1 MEMSKSTKAG
11 VLNGSV
17 EPLLEL
23 KNITMEFRGNAAL
36 KNVDFDIIPGE
47 VHALIGENGAGKSTL
62 VKIIAGIYQQ
72 THGEMFLDGV
82 PVSFKTPLEGL
93 NHGIATV
100 YQETSVV
107 PAMTVAQ
114 NIYLGEEKLF
124 NRLRGLYIAA
134 QQFLQSMNFDVD
146 PMAKAET
153 LGAAKKQ
160 LTEIARAVHFNARL
174 IIFDEPTATL
184 TPEEKEHLFGV
195 IRRLR
200 EKKMSIIFI
209 SHALEEA
216 LELSDRITVL
226 RDGAHVI
233 TDKTSNF
240 NRDKIVE
247 AMVGRELTE
256 DLHGEKLAARKTRT
270 YGKKIVS
277 IQSVS
282 KGNIVRSTSL
292 SIYAGQI
299 TTIFGLV
306 GSGRT
311 ETMKILAGVIKRDY
325 FFGGDIYLEG
335 EEARYRVP
343 RPAVKAGIV
352 YISEDRKKEGFFET
366 MTISENIYM
375 AHLAHTPL
383 SSFVISMSRAKEISE
398 YWFEKTQI
406 KAIDPNAKAIELSGG
421 NQQKLVIAKGLVQKP
436 KLIIFDEPTR
446 GVDVGAIKEIHKLI
460 NGLADEGIAVVVI
473 SSYLPEVLAL
483 SDRILVQKQGRV
495 VEEMTVQG
503 ATQERIMYAAVH

>member
-1 MEMSKSTKAG
+1 MNMSKAKGAEVT
-11 VLNGSV
+11 SV
-17 EPLLEL
+17 KPLLEI
-23 KNITMEFRGNAAL
+23 KNVTMEFKGNPAL
-36 KNVDFDIIPGE
+36 KDVDFDVMPGE

-62 VKIIAGIYQQ
+62 VKIIAGIYKP
-72 THGEMFLDGV
+72 TKGEVLLDGK
-82 PVSFKTPLEGL
+82 PVNFKTPLDGL
-93 NHGIATV
+93 KHGISTV

-114 NIYLGEEKLF
+114 NIYLGEEKFL

-146 PMAKAET
+146 PMARTET

-160 LTEIARAVHFNARL
+160 MTEIARAVHFNARL

-184 TPEEKEHLFGV
+184 TPEEKRHLFGV
-195 IRRLR
+195 INRLR
-200 EKKMSIIFI
+200 EKKVSIIYI

-216 LELSDRITVL
+216 LDLSDRITVL
-226 RDGAHVI
+226 RDGAHII
-233 TDKTSNF
+233 TDKTSHF
-240 NRDKIVE
+240 NREKIVE
-247 AMVGRELTE
+247 AMVGRSLTSELYG
-256 DLHGEKLAARKTRT
+256 DKLYSRKTRS
-270 YGKKIVS
+270 YGNRVVS

-282 KGNIVRSTSL
+282 KGNIVRSNSL

-335 EEARYRVP
+335 KDARYRVP

-352 YISEDRKKEGFFET
+352 YIPEDRKKEGFFET

-375 AHLAHTPL
+375 AHLAHTRL
-383 SSFVISMSRAKEISE
+383 SSFIVSMSRAKEISQ
-398 YWFEKTQI
+398 YWFERTNI

-446 GVDVGAIKEIHKLI
+446 GVDVGAIKEIHKFI
-460 NGLADEGIAVVVI
+460 NELADEGIAVVVI

-495 VEEMTVQG
+495 VEEMAIKE